1 MKSTDDNY
9 QALQIRIGLEVLIIP
24 GHLYTSH
31 QQQLSFA
38 SDATQLT
45 RTKANQINKVNN
57 IKEMQ
62 SPPNILPRED
72 NL

>member
-9 QALQIRIGLEVLIIP
+9 QALQIRIGLAVLIIP